1 MGMADSIQS
10 DEYSMS
16 LGAYAESTRSAM
28 QSCIN
33 EKHLDKLVTICQP
46 LDINPGADDEVHAHM
61 AELMLN
67 DEGIDA
73 VVIGLDPHSPVTH
86 TLAETDVEAFRMGA
100 PGGILERLS
109 AVRER
114 FRKPSGRRGGRR
126 GAVRAPSVM
135 PYGNGIYPFSPS
147 ATALLPPSPYIWKRG
162 SWLKGLFR
170 REEDWRGK
178 GDLSKERS
186 PFPPPKTFIFIES
199 LIRNFRMGKR

>member
-1 MGMADSIQS
+1 M
-10 DEYSMS
+10 
-16 LGAYAESTRSAM
+16 
-28 QSCIN
+28 
-33 EKHLDKLVTICQP
+33 TIANP

-114 FRKPSGRRGGRR
+114 FRKPLVAVVDGGAQFEPFRK
-126 GAVRAPSVM
+126 

-178 GDLSKERS
+178 GG
-186 PFPPPKTFIFIES
+186 PF
-199 LIRNFRMGKR
+199 